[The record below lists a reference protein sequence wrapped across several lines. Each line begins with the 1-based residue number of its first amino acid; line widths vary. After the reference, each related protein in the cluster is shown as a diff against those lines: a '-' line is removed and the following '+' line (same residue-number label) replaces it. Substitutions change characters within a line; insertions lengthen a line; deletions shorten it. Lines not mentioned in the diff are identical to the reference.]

1 MKVFNLMAFFILL
14 LVCSTSI
21 YSNLIQNK
29 NEKRDYVPDAETAIK
44 VAEAVWLPIY
54 GNRIYNEKPFI
65 ARLENNK
72 VWIVEG
78 TLKGDSVYN
87 SKPNPNSRSIFI
99 VVGGVA
105 HIEIQKSDCKILQV
119 SHGK

>member
-1 MKVFNLMAFFILL
+1 MAFFILL

-54 GNRIYNEKPFI
+54 GNMIYNEKPFT

-87 SKPNPNSRSIFI
+87 SKPKPNPNSRSIFI